1 MLHFDVIVP
10 KESPGRLSSSQ
21 SSSSSKEN
29 RRGNIEVQ
37 ESVWGGGWGAGQGRS
52 GSVTVSLGQS
62 FEDGVDLLGDGCQ
75 GELKLVLETT
85 RETLYK

>member
-1 MLHFDVIVP
+1 M
-10 KESPGRLSSSQ
+10 
-21 SSSSSKEN
+21 
-29 RRGNIEVQ
+29 Q
-37 ESVWGGGWGAGQGRS
+37 ESVWVGGGGWQGRS
-52 GSVTVSLGQS
+52 GLVMVSLGQS

>member
-1 MLHFDVIVP
+1 M
-10 KESPGRLSSSQ
+10 
-21 SSSSSKEN
+21 
-29 RRGNIEVQ
+29 
-37 ESVWGGGWGAGQGRS
+37 VWAGGGKGRF
-52 GSVTVSLGQS
+52 GLVMVSLGQS